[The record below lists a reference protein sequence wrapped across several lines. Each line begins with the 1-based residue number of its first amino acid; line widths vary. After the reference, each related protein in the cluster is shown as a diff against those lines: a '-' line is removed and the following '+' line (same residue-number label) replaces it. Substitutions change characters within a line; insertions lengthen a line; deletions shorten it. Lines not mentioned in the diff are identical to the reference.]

1 MFVLYVTVY
10 GMLNSFIW
18 QQMSGMSEV
27 GAGDREGCDIFCP
40 LGYLLP
46 TIVSDTSS
54 ISATIEE
61 VLCKFYI
68 LFT

>member
-1 MFVLYVTVY
+1 
-10 GMLNSFIW
+10 
-18 QQMSGMSEV
+18 MSGMSEV